1 MTLSSYLNISMH
13 SNYIYYNMYTH
24 KEMQRFNE
32 FHNLNIPYNSESI
45 VNQVNYVTA
54 CLSNNTF
61 ILSFLINN
69 LQINKNQ

>member
-1 MTLSSYLNISMH
+1 
-13 SNYIYYNMYTH
+13 MYTH

-32 FHNLNIPYNSESI
+32 FHNLYIPYYSESI